1 MKHYT
6 SSIPLDLAEKLKDK
20 GMPIILGKRYA
31 NISELQE
38 HISASTMVFEVKEEK
53 SDGKKIIDEILENKS
68 STDRGVK
75 TEKTEG

>member
-1 MKHYT
+1 MHQHNNYFQINLN
-6 SSIPLDLAEKLKDK
+6 SFLVV
-20 GMPIILGKRYA
+20 
-31 NISELQE
+31 SELQE
-38 HISASTMVFEVKEEK
+38 HISASTMVFEVEEEK